1 MRIVMVTDDVV
12 IDRRILQEAE
22 TLIDQGHE
30 VILIASGKE
39 SLPKF
44 EWIGRVKVERVR
56 RNILLTR
63 TDSLRA
69 KVLRI
74 IQRFFVRTGRNIG
87 RAIRFLAV
95 RAGYILKR
103 LALVVRSVVW
113 RLLRKSIL
121 LPSERVILNRIR
133 WYNPDVIHVH
143 DLPCLKVSVCASHRL
158 RTPLIYD
165 AHELY
170 PEINTLSRMQKRTL
184 SRMEKRLVRH
194 CDRII
199 TVNPFIAEEIA
210 KRYSIFEPTV
220 IYNAIDRPE
229 GFDPTVAP
237 NRFRESMPI
246 PAGDGILLYQGWM
259 SKTRGL
265 QDLVR
270 AMKMVDDNVHLVM
283 MGYGEARDELEQIVR
298 EENLGERVHFK
309 EAVGQDELL
318 YWTASADAG
327 IIPYQPID
335 LNNYYSSPNKL
346 FEFIQ
351 ASLPII
357 ANDLPFLRKVVA
369 GEGFGVVARLQSPK
383 QYAGAIDEMFDAS
396 QGGPGRFRN
405 RLLKRASEYN
415 WANEEKKISAIYNQ
429 IRSVE
434 SE

>member
-22 TLIDQGHE
+22 TLIDRGHE
-30 VILIASGKE
+30 VILIASGE
-39 SLPKF
+39 EELPEF
-44 EWIGRVKVERVR
+44 EWIGRVKVERIR
-56 RNILLTR
+56 RHILLTG

-69 KVLRI
+69 KALRVM
-74 IQRFFVRTGRNIG
+74 RKFFVRVGKNTGRV
-87 RAIRFLAV
+87 IRFLAV
-95 RAGYILKR
+95 RAGYVLKK
-103 LALVVRSVVW
+103 LALLARGVVW
-113 RLLRKSIL
+113 GLVRKSTL
-121 LPSERVILNRIR
+121 LPFERVIVNRVR

-143 DLPCLKVSVCASHRL
+143 DLPCLKVAVCAGRRL
-158 RTPLIYD
+158 HIPLIYD

-184 SRMEKRLVRH
+184 SHLEKRFIRH
-194 CDRII
+194 CDHVI
-199 TVNPFIAEEIA
+199 TVNPFIAEEMA
-210 KRYSIFEPTV
+210 ERYGVVEPTV

-229 GFDPTVAP
+229 GFDPSVAP
-237 NRFRESMPI
+237 NRFRESMSI
-246 PAGDGILLYQGWM
+246 ADDDAILLYQGWM

-270 AMKMVDDNVHLVM
+270 AMKMVDDRVHLVM
-283 MGYGEARDELEQIVR
+283 MGYGEARGELEQIVR

-318 YWTASADAG
+318 YWTASSNAG

-351 ASLPII
+351 AALPII

-369 GEGFGVVARLQSPK
+369 GEGFGVVAELQSPD
-383 QYAGAIDEMFDAS
+383 QYAGAIGEMFDAS
-396 QGGPGRFRN
+396 QGGPERFRL
-405 RLLKRASEYN
+405 RLLERASEYN
-415 WANEEKKISAIYNQ
+415 WANEEKKISAIYSQ
-429 IRSVE
+429 IGSVE
-434 SE
+434 PE